1 MGIFSEQTRIDSL
14 IKIAR
19 LINTNYEKEGEVLE
33 YLSKLQKGKINNDF
47 IDDDILEACIKS
59 YLNAKDS
66 TVSFDELKETIKFML
81 PYAEETEDFESIK
94 SMILRSSDLIVYD
107 KDLVNTKLYMLF
119 NDKILYTQFMRIL
132 KRTGIL
138 ENKIIYRN
146 LVDYACNI
154 APLCMNSSEFS
165 NELISYVNDIQKE
178 LGSLD
183 EAKLKDYNVKRLV
196 EIKKR
201 RGIYPL
207 DETTLLEISSV
218 LDRVQR
224 IYSTLEDIEIRVRD
238 YEERISLMTARGI
251 EKIDNEAAN
260 KIRKLASDIEEVK
273 ADLIKRVDDYVLVLK
288 QAMKK
293 TSDEVLAKVLEEA
306 SETLNK
312 IKVQA
317 KEITVI
323 SNNDLVRMKKQ
334 KDEIVEEIKSSP
346 ELRNMLTEEDLSSKL
361 KEVLKGVK
369 NGDISNAPVANS
381 EVIIPSTPYII
392 VPEEKIDYTILKAF
406 DESIPYS
413 ERIGMIKDE
422 MTTRQRN
429 GERFQKKTLEIAGA
443 LIEGDWPYVYGPS
456 GMGKSYCIEQ
466 AAELLGM
473 KSIDNGKITDKYSIM
488 AYNDPHG
495 RFRVTPTYNA
505 VAFGKLLTLDEF
517 DNGNTDSFII
527 YNNIYS
533 NLLST
538 LETGKARY
546 ITFGENV
553 QTRVHPNFRM
563 ISAGNTDGEG
573 ENEAYS
579 DRHKIDESVIE
590 RMVPIYFDYDNE
602 VEKTILGDYKAWY
615 DIIVKFRSACMAY
628 SNSTGVYAKGII
640 TTRDASLISKYIRHN
655 SKTVDEVLSQKFVQI
670 KDEAYLNAI
679 AQELRKYYGLTDSRI
694 IDLDMSNTR
703 LDSIKDPKAIAK
715 KLICKCEGRHNAR
728 W

>member
-429 GERFQKKTLEIAGA
+429 GERFHKKTLEIAGA

-466 AAELLGM
+466 AA
-473 KSIDNGKITDKYSIM
+473 N
-488 AYNDPHG
+488 
-495 RFRVTPTYNA
+495 
-505 VAFGKLLTLDEF
+505 
-517 DNGNTDSFII
+517 
-527 YNNIYS
+527 
-533 NLLST
+533 
-538 LETGKARY
+538 
-546 ITFGENV
+546 
-553 QTRVHPNFRM
+553 
-563 ISAGNTDGEG
+563 
-573 ENEAYS
+573 
-579 DRHKIDESVIE
+579 
-590 RMVPIYFDYDNE
+590 
-602 VEKTILGDYKAWY
+602 
-615 DIIVKFRSACMAY
+615 
-628 SNSTGVYAKGII
+628 
-640 TTRDASLISKYIRHN
+640 
-655 SKTVDEVLSQKFVQI
+655 
-670 KDEAYLNAI
+670 YLV
-679 AQELRKYYGLTDSRI
+679 
-694 IDLDMSNTR
+694 
-703 LDSIKDPKAIAK
+703 
-715 KLICKCEGRHNAR
+715 
-728 W
+728 